1 MAQRIEHTNREQ
13 FIEDMGIVMA
23 QTGFPRIAGKIY
35 GCLLL
40 SKERELS
47 TDELVLALKAS
58 RGSVSTMT
66 RFLIQRGFIEKSGRP
81 GHRKDYFRIRPGAW
95 SSLLRA
101 KMEELISFHD
111 LIERGMRIVGQR
123 DLVPYARLREMHKFY
138 EFFESQFPALF
149 ERWEAFKSQ
158 SGKK

>member
-1 MAQRIEHTNREQ
+1 MARRKEHTEREQ

-23 QTGFPRIAGKIY
+23 HAGFPRIAGKIY

-40 SKERELS
+40 AKERELS

-81 GHRKDYFRIRPGAW
+81 GHRRDYFRIRPGAW
-95 SSLLRA
+95 SSLLRT

-111 LIERGMRIVGQR
+111 LIERGMSIVTQR
-123 DLVPYARLREMHKFY
+123 DLIPYTRLREMHKFY

-149 ERWEAFKSQ
+149 ERWEAFQSQ